1 MKSDWESCPPWIRT
15 TISGSKVRSP
25 AIERGG
31 NKLLSDY
38 AFYSSNDFCVS
49 LSRPYD
55 DPYRTFLDVAY
66 ITPNYELSVKSNSI
80 VTTQQRI
87 ALTVNP
93 IVALKFHG
101 PIDFTQV
108 PPRGIEPLL
117 PE

>member
-1 MKSDWESCPPWIRT
+1 MKGREKASDRT
-15 TISGSKVRSP
+15 NAHAFCFS
-25 AIERGG
+25 
-31 NKLLSDY
+31 SDY
-38 AFYSSNDFCVS
+38 FSF
-49 LSRPYD
+49 LSQSYD

-66 ITPNYELSVKSNSI
+66 VTPNDKLSVKSNSI

-108 PPRGIEPLL
+108 ARMGIEPIFM
-117 PE
+117 P